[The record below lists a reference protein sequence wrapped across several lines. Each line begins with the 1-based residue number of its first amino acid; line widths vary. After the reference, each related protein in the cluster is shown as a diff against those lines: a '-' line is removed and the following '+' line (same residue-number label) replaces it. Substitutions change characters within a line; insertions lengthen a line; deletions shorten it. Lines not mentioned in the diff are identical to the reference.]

1 MANESRKTIYEARDV
16 LVKDEEYTEDS
27 ARQAPRDRMSE
38 RIPGS
43 RRPTVIDDK

>member
-1 MANESRKTIYEARDV
+1 MATESKKTIYEASDI
-16 LVKDEEYTEDS
+16 LVKNEDYTEDS

-43 RRPTVIDDK
+43 RKPTVIDDR